1 MVSHTSKSQAD
12 NPLNSIRDV
21 AVQVR
26 VSRPERERLKRIA
39 AERRCTISDLLRNAV
54 TRIVE
59 N

>member
-1 MVSHTSKSQAD
+1 MVSHTSKSQAE

-39 AERRCTISDLLRNAV
+39 AEQRCTISDLLRQAV